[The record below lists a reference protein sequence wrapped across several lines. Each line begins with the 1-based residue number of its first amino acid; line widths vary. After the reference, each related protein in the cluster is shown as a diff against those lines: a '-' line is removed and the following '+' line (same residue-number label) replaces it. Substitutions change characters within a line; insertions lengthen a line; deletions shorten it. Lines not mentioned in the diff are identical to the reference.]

1 MLNRLLKL
9 YKSSNQKNTPLENFT
24 TEVLVGILKKDRTL
38 LDKFVNSK
46 LDIPGSNF
54 DIESQVYH
62 FGKYIDIEIKNKNT
76 LIFIENKVNAPEN
89 DQQLKNYREILDKI
103 NKEGGHLILST
114 RYIEGSYNLTN
125 FQQIRWLTVYD
136 FLKKNNENDSLINE
150 FLNFMIMNNLGSEV
164 KFKQEDLVQL
174 SSTKEILVKFNEYK
188 IIFKKAFIKEISGKF
203 NEPDVFKRILG
214 YGDLIV
220 QKEYKNGLWVGA
232 GLSFN
237 DEPRLTVWIWIHK
250 TTIDNEIIMALLRN
264 EFGENSST
272 IKIHEKGLEIFSLL
286 ADDEQNIE
294 GWYTINLKKIN
305 NFIVKTNNELN
316 W

>member
-1 MLNRLLKL
+1 MLNRILKL
-9 YKSSNQKNTPLENFT
+9 FPKFGNTPLENFT
-24 TEVLVGILKKDRTL
+24 TEVFVGILKNDKIL
-38 LDKFVNSK
+38 LDKFVNSILK
-46 LDIPGSNF
+46 ISGSNY

-62 FGKYIDIEIKNKNT
+62 YGKYIDIEIKNETT

-89 DQQLKNYREILDKI
+89 DQQLKNYREILDKEKRK
-103 NKEGGHLILST
+103 NGYLFLCT
-114 RYIEGSYNLTN
+114 RYIEGNYNIEN
-125 FQQIRWLTVYD
+125 FKQIRWISIYD
-136 FLKKNNENDSLINE
+136 FLKDNNKNDSIINS
-150 FLNFMIMNNLGSEV
+150 FLNFMITNNLGSEV
-164 KFKQEDLVQL
+164 KFNSEDLTQL
-174 SSTKEILVKFNEYK
+174 SSTKEILAKFNEYK
-188 IIFKKAFIKEISGKF
+188 IIFKKAFIKEISEKF

-237 DEPRLTVWIWIHK
+237 DQPRLTAWIWIHK
-250 TTIDNEIIMALLRN
+250 TTIDNEIIMALLKK
-264 EFGENSST
+264 EFGVNSPT

-294 GWYTINLKKIN
+294 GWYTNNLKKIK

-316 W
+316 WYD

>member
-1 MLNRLLKL
+1 MFNRILKL
-9 YKSSNQKNTPLENFT
+9 FPKFGNTPLENFT
-24 TEVLVGILKKDRTL
+24 TEVLVAILKNDKTL
-38 LDKFVNSK
+38 LDKFVNTILK
-46 LDIPGSNF
+46 ITGSNF

-62 FGKYIDIEIKNKNT
+62 SGKYIDIEIKNEAT
-76 LIFIENKVNAPEN
+76 LIFIENKVNSPEN
-89 DQQLKNYREILDKI
+89 DEQLKSYRKILDKH
-103 NKEGGHLILST
+103 KDGRLILCT

-125 FQQIRWLTVYD
+125 FQQIRWLAVYD
-136 FLKKNNENDSLINE
+136 FLKVNNENDSIINN

-164 KFKQEDLVQL
+164 KFKPEDLVQL
-174 SSTKEILVKFNEYK
+174 SNTKEILVKFNEYK
-188 IIFKKAFIKEISGKF
+188 IIFKKAFIKEISKNI

-220 QKEYKNGLWVGA
+220 QKDYKNGLWVGA

-250 TTIDNEIIMALLRN
+250 TKIDNEIIMALLRN
-264 EFGENSST
+264 EFGENKPT

-286 ADDEQNIE
+286 SDDEQNIE
-294 GWYTINLKKIN
+294 GWYTINLKKIK

-316 W
+316 WQD

>member
-1 MLNRLLKL
+1 MLNRILKL
-9 YKSSNQKNTPLENFT
+9 FPKFGNTPLENFA
-24 TEVLVGILKKDRTL
+24 TEVLVGILKKEKSL
-38 LDKFVNSK
+38 LDKFVNST
-46 LDIPGSNF
+46 LGITGSNF

-62 FGKYIDIEIKNKNT
+62 FGKYIDIEIKNEDT
-76 LIFIENKVNAPEN
+76 LIFIENKVNSPEN
-89 DQQLKNYREILDKI
+89 DQQLKNYHEIL
-103 NKEGGHLILST
+103 NKHKDGHLILCT

-125 FQQIRWLTVYD
+125 FHQIRWLSIYD
-136 FLKKNNENDSLINE
+136 FLKDNNKNDSIINI
-150 FLNFMIMNNLGSEV
+150 FLDFMITNNLGSEV
-164 KFKQEDLVQL
+164 KFKPEDLIQI

-188 IIFKKAFIKEISGKF
+188 IIFKRAFTKEISDKF

-220 QKEYKNGLWVGA
+220 QKEYKNGLWIVT

-237 DEPRLTVWIWIHK
+237 DQPRLTAWIWIHK
-250 TTIDNEIIMALLRN
+250 TIIDNEIIMALLRN
-264 EFGENSST
+264 EFGENVPT

-294 GWYTINLKKIN
+294 GWYTINLKRIK

-316 W
+316 WQD